1 MTLKTCKQP
10 KLPVHHRL
18 IRDMSNE
25 AYHGVKGTWSS
36 TQFKTIL
43 EDEEVFIQTYI
54 KGNGVKVEGE
64 ALDTGTYFHTG
75 VLEPHKVHSEIVV
88 YPGKTRFGK
97 NWESFKDKHKGKCII
112 IDRQKIQGDGMIQAV
127 KSSPS
132 SMEYLKGEPEVSLFT
147 EIVVEHGS
155 IYAPYYSMMMTSEGW
170 VKVKKVPK
178 GDFSLSIKTRAD
190 CLGETFISDLKSTSG
205 RANKSDSVRGSI
217 SKYKYDLSASLYLDM
232 FSLVRPQVT
241 EFVWIF
247 ASKENP
253 VAAPW
258 RATRK
263 NILIG
268 RAKWMWAVRRLA
280 ELSEAN
286 WEQVDYLREAEPLPH
301 ELEWLTHSDTDL
313 L

>member
-1 MTLKTCKQP
+1 
-10 KLPVHHRL
+10 
-18 IRDMSNE
+18 
-25 AYHGVKGTWSS
+25 
-36 TQFKTIL
+36 
-43 EDEEVFIQTYI
+43 
-54 KGNGVKVEGE
+54 
-64 ALDTGTYFHTG
+64 
-75 VLEPHKVHSEIVV
+75 
-88 YPGKTRFGK
+88 
-97 NWESFKDKHKGKCII
+97 
-112 IDRQKIQGDGMIQAV
+112 MIQAV